1 MVIFSGVPDDHIL
14 KYLMTKISRRVAL
27 MSLCSGVAM
36 LLLAMVLA
44 QVFNGYDDVLELLI
58 FSAIC
63 IVLGI
68 VIYLNS
74 FRVKADD
81 ERENITIKITQ
92 DYIEGKYAP
101 KRLAFNEIP
110 TDKVKKV
117 LDYGEFYYIMVNRF
131 DFVNGV
137 FCQKNL
143 ITEGTIEE
151 FEAIFKDKLVRK
163 NMKNTKKNP

>member
-14 KYLMTKISRRVAL
+14 KYLITKRSRRVAL
-27 MSLCSGVAM
+27 VSLSAGIAM

-68 VIYLNS
+68 VMYLGS
-74 FRVKADD
+74 FRVKTDG
-81 ERENITIKITQ
+81 ERESITIKITQ
-92 DYIEGKYAP
+92 DYIEGKYAL
-101 KRLAFNEIP
+101 KRAAFDEIP
-110 TDKVKKV
+110 TYKVKKV

-163 NMKNTKKNP
+163 TMKITKKNP